1 MESVAALNLLQGGG
15 AHLRVLLL
23 SSTWFEV
30 PEVARS
36 VLIVYGI
43 PNCDT
48 VRAACKWLQARGV
61 AFELHDVRK
70 DHLDS
75 RTLEHWLDT
84 LGRDRLINKSSATW
98 RTLDISQREQVERG
112 NPVPVIIANPTLM
125 RRPVLVGEQILHV
138 GFNAQDYERLFATS

>member
-1 MESVAALNLLQGGG
+1 M
-15 AHLRVLLL
+15 
-23 SSTWFEV
+23 
-30 PEVARS
+30 PEVARA

-48 VRAACKWLQARGV
+48 VRAACKWLRGRGI

-70 DHLDS
+70 DHLDA
-75 RTLEHWLDT
+75 RTLEHWLHA
-84 LGRDRLINKSSATW
+84 LGRDRLINTSSATW

-125 RRPVLVGEQILHV
+125 KRPVLVGGDLLHV

>member
-1 MESVAALNLLQGGG
+1 MTTKV
-15 AHLRVLLL
+15 V
-23 SSTWFEV
+23 
-30 PEVARS
+30 RS

-48 VRAACKWLQARGV
+48 VRAACKWLQAHDV

-75 RTLEHWLDT
+75 RTLERWLDT
-84 LGRDRLINKSSATW
+84 LGRERLINKSSATW

-125 RRPVLVGEQILHV
+125 RRPVLVDDHLLHV
-138 GFNAQDYERLFATS
+138 GFNAPDYERLFAHS